1 MRKLL
6 VDLGHSKR
14 YPGAIGIRSEVD
26 WNRAIWK
33 ELKPL
38 INAKKWQVVEVPT
51 DFLTDWS
58 ANRQLVNRIA
68 WINKNCA
75 VADVLLSIHGNAA
88 TSPKARGVTTCYMGG
103 SESARLEA
111 VKLSQSYAKATGVPV
126 WNGGA
131 FDDRN
136 ARFGRIGIVRD
147 TKPLALLIEAGFV
160 TNPADMKVEAKKAAE
175 GIANYFNTFYG
186 V

>member
-1 MRKLL
+1 MRTLL

-14 YPGAIGIRSEVD
+14 YPGASGIKSEVE
-26 WNRAIWK
+26 WNRAIWR

-38 INAKKWQVVEVPT
+38 ISAKKWRILEVPT
-51 DFLTDWS
+51 DYVTDWS
-58 ANRQLVNRIA
+58 SNRQLINRIA
-68 WINKNCA
+68 WINKNST
-75 VADVLLSIHGNAA
+75 VSDIVLSIHGNAA
-88 TSPKARGVTTCYMGG
+88 TSPQAHGVTTCYMGG
-103 SESARLEA
+103 SESARIEA
-111 VKLSQSYAKATGVPV
+111 VKLSTSFSKATGVPI

-136 ARFGRIGIVRD
+136 GRFGQIGMVRE

-160 TNPADMKVEAKKAAE
+160 TSFKDMSVTPKKAAE
-175 GIANYFNTFYG
+175 GIANYFNSFYG